1 MTGGNFYCTE
11 NQELKT
17 LLGVSGSFTFDVHE
31 KEGGRRDEVKS
42 IEQEIAD
49 LMTDLNNEY
58 LRTRKNAVK

>member
-1 MTGGNFYCTE
+1 MS
-11 NQELKT
+11 
-17 LLGVSGSFTFDVHE
+17 VSGSFTFDVHE